1 MTDNKKAL
9 RFVALAEEHGWLVLD
24 ETEPQ
29 DGAVQITVARGTE
42 TLRMAWQGNSALDLK
57 NNVWDPG
64 NGKRGKRVY
73 GPSDYTPI
81 LTTGTPVQTQSSLGE
96 LDDLD
101 LLLELDG
108 RTITWKSELIE
119 EPFVYKVTR
128 PKIEVNGGGRRVLT
142 FTTAEGYRSCHVDAI
157 TSVT

>member
-9 RFVALAEEHGWLVLD
+9 RFIALAEEHGWLVTE
-24 ETEPQ
+24 ETEPE

-42 TLRMAWQGNSALDLK
+42 TVKMAWKGNSALDLK
-57 NNVWDPG
+57 DNAWDPG
-64 NGKRGKRVY
+64 TGKRGKRVY

-81 LTTGTPVQTQSSLGE
+81 LSAGTTAQTQTNLAE

-108 RTITWKSELIE
+108 RTITWISELLP
-119 EPFVYKVTR
+119 EPFVYKVSKPSLKT
-128 PKIEVNGGGRRVLT
+128 NGGGKRVLT
-142 FTTAEGYRSCHVDAI
+142 FLTPEGYRSCHVDAI
-157 TSVT
+157 TAVQ